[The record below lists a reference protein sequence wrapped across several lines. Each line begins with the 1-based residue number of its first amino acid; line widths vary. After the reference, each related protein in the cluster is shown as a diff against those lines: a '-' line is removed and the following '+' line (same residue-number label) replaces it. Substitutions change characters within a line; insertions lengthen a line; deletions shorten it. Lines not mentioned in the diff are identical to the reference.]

1 MKKVMEGS
9 MAIAE
14 AVKLSRP
21 GVIAAYPITP
31 QTHIVENLADMVANG
46 ECTAQYI
53 NVESEH
59 SAASAVLG
67 SQAAG
72 ARSFTA
78 TSSQGLL
85 LMAEVLF
92 NIAGMRMPLVLVNV
106 NRAVSAPINIWNDQQ
121 DSFAMRD
128 CGFIQLFAET
138 NQEGADLVY
147 QAYRIAEDYR
157 VQLPVMVCVDGFII
171 SHSYTPVDIPEQAKV
186 DEYLPAYKPLLK
198 LDTAKP
204 FSWGTMGGPDV
215 YSEIRYSLSKAIL
228 DSKPVIAQA
237 ADEFKKIFGRGGNG
251 IVEGTYLEDAETVI
265 VAMGSVLGTIR
276 EAVDQRRK
284 AGEKIGIL
292 KITTYRPFPEEEIR
306 EALKNAKTVVVI
318 SKEIS
323 LGYTS
328 AFFTEIK
335 AALYNL
341 ANRPRMAGFICGL
354 GGRDITLETIYEALD
369 VAKKETPELYFLD
382 TNKELE
388 MLEVN

>member
-1 MKKVMEGS
+1 MEGS
-9 MAIAE
+9 MAVAE

-21 GVIAAYPITP
+21 AVIAAYPITP
-31 QTHIVENLADMVANG
+31 QTHIVEDLADMVANG
-46 ECTAQYI
+46 ECNAQYV

-92 NIAGMRMPLVLVNV
+92 NIAGMRLPLVLVNV
-106 NRAVSAPINIWNDQQ
+106 NRAVSAPINIWNDHQ
-121 DSFAMRD
+121 DSFALRD

-138 NQEGADLVY
+138 NQEAADLVF

-157 VQLPVMVCVDGFII
+157 VMLPVMVNIDGFII
-171 SHSYTPVDIPEQAKV
+171 SHSFSPVDIPEQAKV
-186 DEYLPAYKPLLK
+186 DEYLPAYKPLMK
-198 LDTAKP
+198 LDTANP
-204 FSWGTMGGPDV
+204 ISWGTMGGPDV
-215 YSEIRYSLSKAIL
+215 YSEIRYSLSQAIL
-228 DSKPVIAQA
+228 NSKPVIAQA
-237 ADEFKKIFGRGGNG
+237 ADEFNKIFGRGGSG
-251 IVEGTYLEDAETVI
+251 IVEGYHLEDAETVI
-265 VAMGSVLGTIR
+265 VAMGSILGTIK
-276 EAVDQRRK
+276 EAVKERRK

-292 KITTYRPFPEEEIR
+292 KIRTYRPFPEQEIR
-306 EALKNAKTVVVI
+306 EALKNAKTVIVI

-328 AFFTEIK
+328 ALFTEIK
-335 AALYNL
+335 AALYSL
-341 ANRPRMAGFICGL
+341 AQRPRMAGFIAGL
-354 GGRDITLETIYEALD
+354 GGRDITLSTIYEALD
-369 VAKKETPELYFLD
+369 VSKKEEPELYFLD
-382 TNKELE
+382 TSKELE